1 MAANPI
7 KSESTSPVE
16 TVYSGAAPVE
26 GKEVVMVDEVEV
38 DSVLVTDA
46 VDDSVFVFDVVVVV
60 VVVVFVAETVG
71 AEPVGTGVALVALTE
86 VGAGAN
92 TDDKSDRA
100 EEIAADAWDK
110 TSGVPEATSPH
121 VS

>member
-1 MAANPI
+1 M
-7 KSESTSPVE
+7 VW
-16 TVYSGAAPVE
+16 
-26 GKEVVMVDEVEV
+26 VVVDDVVV
-38 DSVLVTDA
+38 DSVIVSDA
-46 VDDSVFVFDVVVVV
+46 VVDTVFVT
-60 VVVVFVAETVG
+60 EIVG
-71 AEPVGTGVALVALTE
+71 AEPVGTGIALVALTE

-92 TDDKSDRA
+92 TDDKFDRA